1 MGERTAQIRYGSS
14 MTWHHP
20 KYYAE
25 LRKQGRKLTSS
36 QASSDKHP
44 NQRTRAQA
52 ASQNQQ
58 APESDDQGTSAQA
71 HEPGCK
77 QPG

>member
-1 MGERTAQIRYGSS
+1 

-25 LRKQGRKLTSS
+25 LKRRAREQTAAWYKDRKLTSS

-44 NQRTRAQA
+44 NQRTRVQA
-52 ASQNQQ
+52 SSQSQQ
-58 APESDDQGTSAQA
+58 APGSDDQGTSAQA
-71 HEPGCK
+71 HVPGCK
-77 QPG
+77 QRG